1 VLVVFTLVGVGVVRG
16 GTGVLG
22 EMSVEIRRGRLT
34 VLTGPSGAGKT
45 TLLRLLNRL
54 DDPTHGQLLFDG
66 LPIAE
71 VDVLE
76 LRRRVV
82 LVGQHPVLLTDTV
95 ASEVRVGHG
104 DLTDDRAREL
114 LARVGLPAV
123 SLDRATA
130 GLSGGEA
137 QRLCL
142 ARALAVSPEVLVLD
156 EPTSHLDTASS
167 AAIHAVLTGHRDAGG
182 TVVVVSHD
190 VDWIASA
197 ADSVLVLSA
206 GRLVEHGSPRQVGY
220 LEGTG

>member
-1 VLVVFTLVGVGVVRG
+1 MVFTLVGVDVVRG
-16 GTGVLG
+16 GTRVLC
-22 EMSVEIRRGRLT
+22 EVTVEVRGSRLT

-54 DDPTHGQLLFDG
+54 DDPSRGRVVFDG
-66 LPIAE
+66 VPVAE
-71 VDVLE
+71 VDVVK

-104 DLTDDRAREL
+104 DLTDDQARGL
-114 LARVGLPAV
+114 LARVGLPAA

-142 ARALAVSPEVLVLD
+142 ARALAVSPEVLLLD
-156 EPTSHLDTASS
+156 EPTTHLDTASS

-197 ADSVLVLSA
+197 ADSVLVLNA
-206 GRLVEHGSPRQVGY
+206 GRLVEHGSPRRLRY
-220 LEGTG
+220 LKGTG

>member
-1 VLVVFTLVGVGVVRG
+1 MFTLVGVGVVRG
-16 GTGVLG
+16 GTRVLR
-22 EMSVEIRRGRLT
+22 EVTVEIGRGRLT

-54 DDPTHGQLLFDG
+54 DDPSRGQLLFDG
-66 LPIAE
+66 RLITE

-76 LRRRVV
+76 LRCRVV
-82 LVGQHPVLLTDTV
+82 LVGQHPVLLTNTV

-104 DLTDDRAREL
+104 DLTDDQARGL
-114 LARVGLPAV
+114 LTRVGLPAA
-123 SLDRATA
+123 SLERTTA

-167 AAIHAVLTGHRDAGG
+167 AAIHAVLTRHRDAGG

-190 VDWIASA
+190 VDWTVSA
-197 ADSVLVLSA
+197 ADNVLVLSA
-206 GRLVEHGSPRQVGY
+206 GRLLEHGSPRQVRY